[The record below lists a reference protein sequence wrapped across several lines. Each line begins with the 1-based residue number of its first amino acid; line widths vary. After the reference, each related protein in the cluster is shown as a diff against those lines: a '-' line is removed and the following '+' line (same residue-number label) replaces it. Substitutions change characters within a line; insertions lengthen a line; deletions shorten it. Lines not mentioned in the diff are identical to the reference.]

1 MLTMTGARRD
11 DIYELTPEQ
20 SEWRDTLR
28 DFADREI
35 APGAARFDDAGEF
48 PWENVKK
55 MAELGLFGLVF
66 PEQYGGG
73 GFGTLEYVLA
83 VEEVSR
89 ACAST
94 GVILSVNNSLFCA
107 PILRFGNEVQK
118 RKYLV
123 PHARGERIG
132 AYCLTE
138 PQCGSDA
145 AALSTLARRTG
156 DRYLLKGNKV
166 FVTNGVAAD
175 TFIVYA
181 TVDPGLRHKG
191 ICAFIVERGSPG
203 LTLGKPEHKLGITCS
218 GSVEIVLDGCE
229 VPAENLLGAEGEG
242 FKIAMGTLDGGRIGI
257 AAQAIGIARAALE
270 ESLAYSQGRQA
281 FGERIAD
288 FQAIQWKLADMATEV
303 EAARLLAYR
312 AAWTRDHRERCSLET
327 SMAKLFA
334 SEACMRAAREGV
346 QIHGGYGYI
355 NEYTV
360 ERLFRDAKI
369 TEIYEGTSEIQR
381 LVIAKEIL
389 REA

>member
-1 MLTMTGARRD
+1 MDFHLTREQDMLRETVRA
-11 DIYELTPEQ
+11 
-20 SEWRDTLR
+20 
-28 DFADREI
+28 FAEEVLKPRAAGLDRS
-35 APGAARFDDAGEF
+35 REF
-48 PWENVKK
+48 PVDNYRRC
-55 MAELGLFGLVF
+55 AELGLCGMMV
-66 PEQYGGG
+66 PEAYGGA
-73 GFGTLEYVLA
+73 GFDGVSYVIA
-83 VEEVSR
+83 IEEVSR

-107 PILRFGNEVQK
+107 PILRFGNEAQR

-145 AALSTLARRTG
+145 AGLSTLARRSG

-175 TFIVYA
+175 TFVVYA
-181 TVDPGLRHKG
+181 TLDPGLRHKG
-191 ICAFIVERGSPG
+191 ICAFIVERGFPG
-203 LTLGKPEHKLGITCS
+203 LSLGKPEHKLGITCS

-229 VPAENLLGAEGEG
+229 VPAENLLGTEGEG
-242 FKIAMGTLDGGRIGI
+242 FKIAMATLDGGR
-257 AAQAIGIARAALE
+257 IGIARAALE

-281 FGERIAD
+281 FGQRIAD
-288 FQAIQWKLADMATEV
+288 FQAIQWKLADMATEI

-355 NEYTV
+355 NEFTV

-389 REA
+389 RED

>member
-1 MLTMTGARRD
+1 MDFHLTREQEMLRETVRA
-11 DIYELTPEQ
+11 
-20 SEWRDTLR
+20 
-28 DFADREI
+28 FAEEVLKPRAAAFDRS
-35 APGAARFDDAGEF
+35 REF
-48 PWENVKK
+48 PVDNYRRC
-55 MAELGLFGLVF
+55 AELGLCGMMV
-66 PEQYGGG
+66 PETYGGA
-73 GFGTLEYVLA
+73 GFDGVSYVIA
-83 VEEVSR
+83 IEEVSR

-107 PILRFGNEVQK
+107 PLLRFGNEAQK
-118 RKYLV
+118 RAYLM

-138 PQCGSDA
+138 PHCGSDA
-145 AALSTLARRTG
+145 AALRTLARKEG
-156 DRYLLKGNKV
+156 NRYILKGNKV
-166 FVTNGVAAD
+166 FVTNGVAAH

-181 TVDPGLRHKG
+181 TLDPALRHKG
-191 ICAFIVERGSPG
+191 ICAFLVERDFPG
-203 LTLGKPEHKLGITCS
+203 LSLGKPEHKLGITCS
-218 GSVEIVLDGCE
+218 GSVEIVLDDCE
-229 VPAENLLGAEGEG
+229 VPAGNLLGVEGEG

-270 ESLAYSQGRQA
+270 ESLTYSQERQA
-281 FGERIAD
+281 FGKPIAD
-288 FQAIQWKLADMATEV
+288 FQAIQWKLADMATEID
-303 EAARLLAYR
+303 AARLLAYR
-312 AAWTRDHRERCSLET
+312 AAWTRDHRARCSLET

-389 REA
+389 RED

>member
-1 MLTMTGARRD
+1 MDFHLTREQDMLRETVRA
-11 DIYELTPEQ
+11 
-20 SEWRDTLR
+20 
-28 DFADREI
+28 FAEEVLKPRAAGLDRS
-35 APGAARFDDAGEF
+35 REF
-48 PWENVKK
+48 PVDNYRRC
-55 MAELGLFGLVF
+55 AELGLCGMMV
-66 PEQYGGG
+66 PEAYGGA
-73 GFGTLEYVLA
+73 GFDGVSYVIA
-83 VEEVSR
+83 IEEVSR

-107 PILRFGNEVQK
+107 PILRFGNEAQR

-145 AALSTLARRTG
+145 AGLSTLARRSG

-175 TFIVYA
+175 TFVVYA
-181 TVDPGLRHKG
+181 TLDPGLRHKG
-191 ICAFIVERGSPG
+191 ICAFIVERGFPG
-203 LTLGKPEHKLGITCS
+203 LSLGKPEHKLGITCS

-229 VPAENLLGAEGEG
+229 VPAENLLGTEGEG
-242 FKIAMGTLDGGRIGI
+242 FKIAMATLDGGRIGI
-257 AAQAIGIARAALE
+257 AAQAIGIARAALD
-270 ESLAYSQGRQA
+270 ESLAYSQGRKA
-281 FGERIAD
+281 FGQRIAD
-288 FQAIQWKLADMATEV
+288 FQATQWKLADMATEL

-312 AAWTRDHRERCSLET
+312 AAWLRDQQRRCSLET

-334 SEACMRAAREGV
+334 SEACMRAAKEGV

-355 NEYTV
+355 DEYAV

-389 REA
+389 KED

>member
-1 MLTMTGARRD
+1 MDFHLTREQEMLRETVHAFAEEVLKPRAAALD
-11 DIYELTPEQ
+11 Q
-20 SEWRDTLR
+20 SR
-28 DFADREI
+28 
-35 APGAARFDDAGEF
+35 EF
-48 PWENVKK
+48 PLDNYRRC
-55 MAELGLFGLVF
+55 AEMGLCGMMV
-66 PEQYGGG
+66 PETYGGA
-73 GFGTLEYVLA
+73 GFDGVSYVIA
-83 VEEVSR
+83 IEEVSR

-107 PILRFGNEVQK
+107 PVLRFGNEAQK

-156 DRYLLKGNKV
+156 DAYVLKGNKG
-166 FVTNGVAAD
+166 FVTNGVAAH

-181 TVDPGLRHKG
+181 TIDPKLRHKG
-191 ICAFIVERGSPG
+191 ICAFIVERDSPR
-203 LTLGKPEHKLGITCS
+203 LSLGKPEHKLGITCS

-281 FGERIAD
+281 FGQRVAD
-288 FQAIQWKLADMATEV
+288 FQAIQWKLADMATDI
-303 EAARLLAYR
+303 EAARLLAYC

-389 REA
+389 REV

>member
-1 MLTMTGARRD
+1 MDFHLTREQDMLRETVRA
-11 DIYELTPEQ
+11 
-20 SEWRDTLR
+20 
-28 DFADREI
+28 FAEEVLKPRAAGLDRS
-35 APGAARFDDAGEF
+35 REF
-48 PWENVKK
+48 PVDNYRRC
-55 MAELGLFGLVF
+55 AELGLCGMMV
-66 PEQYGGG
+66 PETYGGA
-73 GFGTLEYVLA
+73 GFDGV
-83 VEEVSR
+83 
-89 ACAST
+89 ST

-107 PILRFGNEVQK
+107 PILRFGNETQK

-175 TFIVYA
+175 TFVVYA
-181 TVDPGLRHKG
+181 TLDPGLRHKG
-191 ICAFIVERGSPG
+191 ICAFIVERGFPG
-203 LTLGKPEHKLGITCS
+203 LSLGKPEHKLGITCS

-229 VPAENLLGAEGEG
+229 VPAENLLGTEGEG
-242 FKIAMGTLDGGRIGI
+242 FKIAMATLDGGRIGI

-281 FGERIAD
+281 FGQRIAD
-288 FQAIQWKLADMATEV
+288 FQAIQWKLADMATEI

-355 NEYTV
+355 NEFTV

-389 REA
+389 RED

>member
-1 MLTMTGARRD
+1 MDFHLTREQEMLRETVHA
-11 DIYELTPEQ
+11 
-20 SEWRDTLR
+20 
-28 DFADREI
+28 FAEEVLKPRAAALDRS
-35 APGAARFDDAGEF
+35 REF
-48 PWENVKK
+48 PLDNYRRC
-55 MAELGLFGLVF
+55 AEMGLCGMMI
-66 PEQYGGG
+66 PETYGGA
-73 GFGTLEYVLA
+73 GFDGVSYVIA
-83 VEEVSR
+83 IEEVSR

-107 PILRFGNEVQK
+107 PVLRFGNEAQK
-118 RKYLV
+118 RKYLE

-138 PQCGSDA
+138 PHCGSDA
-145 AALSTLARRTG
+145 AALSTLARKTG
-156 DRYLLKGNKV
+156 DRYVLKGNKV
-166 FVTNGVAAD
+166 FVTNGVAAH

-181 TVDPGLRHKG
+181 TLDPALRHKG
-191 ICAFIVERGSPG
+191 VCAFIVERDSPG
-203 LTLGKPEHKLGITCS
+203 LSLGKPEHKLGITCS

-257 AAQAIGIARAALE
+257 AAQAIGIARAALD
-270 ESLAYSQGRQA
+270 ESLAYSQDRKA
-281 FGERIAD
+281 FGQRIAE
-288 FQAIQWKLADMATEV
+288 FQAIQWKLADMATEID
-303 EAARLLAYR
+303 AARLLAYR
-312 AAWTRDHRERCSLET
+312 AAWTRDHRDRCSLET

-334 SEACMRAAREGV
+334 SEVCMRAAKEGV